1 MNSKRYLKNT
11 IAAALLQI
19 VTIVSGL
26 VIPIIILQT
35 YGSTL
40 NGLMNSIKQ
49 FINYLTLV
57 EAGLS
62 TVSIAALY
70 KPISN
75 NNIDEV
81 NGVVSATRV
90 FYNKTGIIFSSL
102 VVLTSM
108 IYPYFLNSQVNNIY
122 TMCMVLVIGL
132 SGTME
137 YFIIG
142 KYRVLLTA
150 DQRGY
155 VITNAQT
162 FGIIMNTMAT
172 IILVKMNYGLIAV
185 QFISGII
192 YLMRAILIKIYVH
205 RNYKN
210 INFKATP
217 NNESLSQ
224 RWDALVHQ
232 IAAMVVFNT
241 DILLLTIFATLP
253 EVSVYTIY
261 RIIFTA
267 ISSLISIFNNGIG
280 PALGNML
287 NEGSGRFKKVYM
299 VFENVHYM
307 LLAFV
312 YSVTFILYI
321 PFLKI
326 YTSGITDANYIRPTV
341 MVLFVVAEVMN
352 QIRIPANTLVNVK
365 GLFKETKNR
374 AALEAVINLVISLL
388 LVRQFGIVG
397 VLIGTICSYVYRTFD
412 FIIYTSRKILK
423 RSCWVSI
430 RIIVTNVA
438 ISGLAISICKKI
450 FFINA
455 STYLQWII
463 YAVQVCV
470 IIGIILIGG
479 NYILNR
485 ENFLD
490 IYKIFVRR
498 VKSILK
504 KINFI

>member
-19 VTIVSGL
+19 ITIVSGL

-70 KPISN
+70 KPLSN
-75 NNIDEV
+75 NDIDEI
-81 NGVVSATRV
+81 NGVVSASRI

-102 VVLTSM
+102 VLLTSM
-108 IYPYFLNSQVNNIY
+108 IYPYFINSQVDNIY
-122 TMCMVLVIGL
+122 TMCMVLIIGL

-162 FGIIMNTMAT
+162 FGLIMNTLAT

-192 YLMRAILIKIYVH
+192 YLMRAILIKIYVD

-210 INFKATP
+210 INFKALP
-217 NNESLSQ
+217 NNKSLSQ

-241 DILLLTIFATLP
+241 DILLLTIFSTLP

-267 ISSLISIFNNGIG
+267 ISSLISIFTTGIG

-287 NEGSGRFKKVYM
+287 NDGSEKFKKVYM
-299 VFENVHYM
+299 IFENIHYM

-312 YSVTFILYI
+312 YSATFILYI

-326 YTSGITDANYIRPTV
+326 YTSGVTDENYIRPIV
-341 MVLFVVAEVMN
+341 MILFLVAEVMN

-365 GLFKETKNR
+365 GLFKDTKNR
-374 AALEAVINLVISLL
+374 AILEAAINLIVSFM
-388 LVRQFGIVG
+388 LVRKFGIIG
-397 VLIGTICSYVYRTFD
+397 VLI
-412 FIIYTSRKILK
+412 
-423 RSCWVSI
+423 
-430 RIIVTNVA
+430 
-438 ISGLAISICKKI
+438 
-450 FFINA
+450 
-455 STYLQWII
+455 
-463 YAVQVCV
+463 
-470 IIGIILIGG
+470 
-479 NYILNR
+479 
-485 ENFLD
+485 
-490 IYKIFVRR
+490 
-498 VKSILK
+498 
-504 KINFI
+504 